1 MLTCQ
6 EVTRGRNNATKQCGS
21 RGEIDARSSGRI
33 GTFARSMPTRM
44 GIALTDASTH
54 TSRMREAMAAQPQ
67 ALRDLLGDR
76 SAVEAVAER
85 LDGRRVLLVGTG
97 TSWHAAAQGAHLL
110 RLAGLDASAAESA
123 DVAVDGPVP
132 QAGQV
137 LLALSHTGAK
147 RYTAVAV
154 QRAREAGAE
163 VVQVC
168 GVDVAGADLVTVSR
182 ERSSAYTISHL
193 AALMRLAQLA
203 RVLGAPLD
211 GLDEVPDA
219 VERALDAKRDS
230 VPVPERLIEFI
241 GGGVNQ
247 WTAAEGALKIREAAY
262 VASEG
267 LAVEQFLHGPSVA
280 LRASDHLV
288 CLDGG
293 GDWSERVQEI
303 GDAAGRSG
311 VPVTRIVE
319 CDLAEPLSVFALTV
333 AVQRIA
339 LESAEALGTDPDSF
353 GRDVPGRESWDAIT
367 L

>member
-1 MLTCQ
+1 M
-6 EVTRGRNNATKQCGS
+6 
-21 RGEIDARSSGRI
+21 
-33 GTFARSMPTRM
+33 
-44 GIALTDASTH
+44 
-54 TSRMREAMAAQPQ
+54 
-67 ALRDLLGDR
+67 
-76 SAVEAVAER
+76 
-85 LDGRRVLLVGTG
+85 
-97 TSWHAAAQGAHLL
+97 
-110 RLAGLDASAAESA
+110 AGLDASAAQSA
-123 DVAVDGPVP
+123 DVAVDGPAP

-147 RYTAVAV
+147 RYTAGAV
-154 QRAREAGAE
+154 QRAREAGAQ
-163 VVQVC
+163 VVQVS
-168 GVDVAGADLVTVSR
+168 GVDVRGADLVTVSK
-182 ERSSAYTISHL
+182 ESSSAYTISHL

-203 RVLGAPLD
+203 RALGAPLD
-211 GLDEVPDA
+211 RLEAVPDA
-219 VERALDAKRDS
+219 VERALEVRRAP
-230 VPVPERLIEFI
+230 VAVPERLIEFI

-267 LAVEQFLHGPSVA
+267 LAAEQFLHGPSVA

-303 GDAAGRSG
+303 GDAAEASG

-319 CDLAEPLSVFALTV
+319 RGLGEPLSIFTLTV

-339 LESAEALGTDPDSF
+339 VESAEALGTDPDSF
-353 GRDVPGRESWDAIT
+353 GRDVPGREPWAAIA